1 MLLGLPAAAD
11 DDASA
16 ALWLRNK
23 SLRNMKWRCSFEN
36 EMTIYYHV
44 MWTVW
49 TWCEVAL
56 PFAISVPECWVLLRF
71 NFISV
76 CYKMILFIRLPFC
89 SLFYYQRINW
99 IKLKNDYK
107 ALTANLTNCDSS
119 LWSNAFIIS
128 DITFADGWFSS
139 VNGKIRRQ
147 SNVTERINT
156 QEIVNSNGTTTR
168 VQLFGT
174 GGFHDSKAG
183 IWKTWRSVHF
193 TPTN

>member
-1 MLLGLPAAAD
+1 MTLAPRCGYATNHSETWNDVAA
-11 DDASA
+11 S
-16 ALWLRNK
+16 R
-23 SLRNMKWRCSFEN
+23 MKWQFI
-36 EMTIYYHV
+36 T
-44 MWTVW
+44 
-49 TWCEVAL
+49 TWCGQFGHDVKLHYPLQYLFQNVE
-56 PFAISVPECWVLLRF
+56 FCCVL
-71 NFISV
+71 
-76 CYKMILFIRLPFC
+76 ILFLSAIKWFYLSVYRSVLC
-89 SLFYYQRINW
+89 FYYQRINW

-147 SNVTERINT
+147 SNLTERINT